1 LLITLVVSFFFYF
14 VNYFAAPLEMICAFE
29 EAGIVNINQIRDDI
43 PSLLSEHNRTQH
55 EISTEAKNLIYS
67 GNYTRKTFDTTRSLI
82 KQTGYTLPTYKTIS
96 TSFSKMELI
105 PWNEDPSV
113 VLKKLISG
121 EKAII
126 SLLEYGSNRYFHIS
140 LSNRCIWIMYLTIP
154 LLKKLYNP
162 LNSYKLSLTGFFWYD
177 GGKISRSYSGLA
189 SGLKVAAVSLQNLS
203 GEIVVLPKYIK
214 RKIISYCWI
223 LNCRVM
229 KENSDN
235 VKELESMLL
244 EQYNY
249 LKNCNIVHNG
259 YSLEVSII
267 GCAADHG
274 VRSKLLCRDDNSEG
288 RCGECSYLFIKNTP
302 YRFLNWECLMK
313 CVPVNS
319 RNFKSFRTTILTALL
334 KNSSELSELGLMSYD
349 NLHNCVG
356 HLKEIISLLIS
367 IVSKGDKKEV
377 AEKVSLYTGIRTS
390 TLLHANDCFFLF

>member
-1 LLITLVVSFFFYF
+1 
-14 VNYFAAPLEMICAFE
+14 M
-29 EAGIVNINQIRDDI
+29 
-43 PSLLSEHNRTQH
+43 
-55 EISTEAKNLIYS
+55 
-67 GNYTRKTFDTTRSLI
+67 
-82 KQTGYTLPTYKTIS
+82 
-96 TSFSKMELI
+96 
-105 PWNEDPSV
+105 
-113 VLKKLISG
+113 LKS
-121 EKAII
+121 
-126 SLLEYGSNRYFHIS
+126 
-140 LSNRCIWIMYLTIP
+140 
-154 LLKKLYNP
+154 
-162 LNSYKLSLTGFFWYD
+162 
-177 GGKISRSYSGLA
+177 
-189 SGLKVAAVSLQNLS
+189 LKVCYWSN
-203 GEIVVLPKYIK
+203 
-214 RKIISYCWI
+214 III
-223 LNCRVM
+223 
-229 KENSDN
+229 
-235 VKELESMLL
+235 
-244 EQYNY
+244 

-390 TLLHANDCFFLF
+390 TLLHANDCFFYFKGFHWRKLSLHLHDVFLPLCSSEKIRKSLSSLFDMVTEIHIFNYIHWNRESKYFEILRLRYCLLLFMYAYQLRDVFDETQIENLDTVYIHKIFF